1 MPLRPTALM
10 RHRLSRA
17 LRLILPL
24 GGLGLL
30 STVFML
36 SDNIDPSRAVD
47 LSDLELTEIAREP
60 RIGAARFAGV
70 TADQAELSVMA
81 VSVRSPVD
89 PQASDPIQLFLES
102 PDGHARFND
111 GSHIDF
117 RAQSGQI
124 DQQARLLTLSDSV
137 WLKSSNGYQLDMERL
152 LVQFD
157 RTNLQATGGVF
168 GHGPAGEIR
177 SDTLVITAIGD
188 EQGGYLLDFR
198 GDVRLIYQPQH

>member
-1 MPLRPTALM
+1 MPLRPSALM

-60 RIGAARFAGV
+60 RIGTARLAGV
-70 TADQAELSVMA
+70 TADQSELSVVA
-81 VSVRSPVD
+81 ASVRSPVD
-89 PQASDPIQLFLES
+89 PQASDPIQLFLEH
-102 PDGHARFND
+102 PDGTARFID
-111 GSHIDF
+111 SSYIDF
-117 RAQSGQI
+117 RAKSGQI
-124 DQQARLLTLSDSV
+124 DEQARILTLSEAV

-152 LVQFD
+152 VVQFD
-157 RTNLQATGGVF
+157 RTNMRATGGVF
-168 GHGPAGEIR
+168 GHGPAGEIQ
-177 SDTLVITAIGD
+177 SDTLDITAIDD